1 MTSHPYEHGLERNAA
16 NYTPLTPVSFLAKAA
31 HVYPERTAIIHGAVR
46 RTWVEVF
53 ERSRRLASA
62 LAKRGV
68 KRGETVAAMLPNV
81 PAMIELHFGPAMF
94 GAVLNTLNTR
104 LDAEAIAFMLDHG
117 EAKVLF
123 TDREFY
129 PIIAKALKLVKAKPL
144 VVDVED
150 ALYSGGEA
158 VGAIEYED
166 FIAQGDPGFRGQ
178 VPPDE
183 GAAIALNY
191 TSC

>member
-1 MTSHPYEHGLERNAA
+1 MNVYEQGLEPNDA

-31 HVYPERTAIIHGAVR
+31 SVYPKRTAIIHGAVR
-46 RTWVEVF
+46 RTWREVF

-68 KRGETVAAMLPNV
+68 KRGDTVAAMLPNV

-123 TDREFY
+123 TDREFH
-129 PIIAKALKLVKAKPL
+129 PIIPKALKLVKAKPL

-150 ALYSGGEA
+150 ALYSGGES
-158 VGAIEYED
+158 GGPIKHT
-166 FIAQGDPGFRGQ
+166 F
-178 VPPDE
+178 
-183 GAAIALNY
+183 Y
-191 TSC
+191 TSQGV